1 MPECVPSSS
10 ARITSVAHRNSE
22 PLDACEREIC
32 PSPRLSLRLE
42 LSLPLNSD
50 EWEAEYSSP
59 KFRATVLPIWTV
71 HGGADSLI
79 GGDGNDTL
87 RGDFGAD
94 RLLGGAGSDLLTG

>member
-1 MPECVPSSS
+1 MRFVILGADQLRSP
-10 ARITSVAHRNSE
+10 IHRNSE

-42 LSLPLNSD
+42 LSLPPKSD

-71 HGGADSLI
+71 HSGADSLI

-87 RGDFGAD
+87 RGDYGAD
-94 RLLGGAGSDLLTG
+94 KPLGGAGSDLLTG